1 MSHTIVNPDGLH
13 DPSPFGYSH
22 TASVPA
28 GTELV
33 FVSGQYGSGPDGM
46 VVSND
51 FNEQVQQAFS
61 NLGTALAAHGLDLT
75 DVVQLR
81 TYVVNP
87 DFDKLKAIGQA
98 VASGG
103 AEKPPTQTVIGVAG
117 LAMPDILFEVEAA
130 AQGRATSIENRP
142 QLGGHI
148 LEWGDSRWQ
157 TPVRSPRDSA
167 PTSNSAAGTARSS
180 RTT

>member
-1 MSHTIVNPDGLH
+1 MAHTIVNPDGLH
-13 DPSPFGYSH
+13 DPGPFGYSH
-22 TASVPA
+22 TAGVPA

-98 VASGG
+98 VASG
-103 AEKPPTQTVIGVAG
+103 AEKPPTQTDPARDGRRGRPLASPTPSDLRFCHVEQRGVISS
-117 LAMPDILFEVEAA
+117 
-130 AQGRATSIENRP
+130 AQTLKRNSTTSPSCI
-142 QLGGHI
+142 
-148 LEWGDSRWQ
+148 
-157 TPVRSPRDSA
+157 T
-167 PTSNSAAGTARSS
+167 
-180 RTT
+180 